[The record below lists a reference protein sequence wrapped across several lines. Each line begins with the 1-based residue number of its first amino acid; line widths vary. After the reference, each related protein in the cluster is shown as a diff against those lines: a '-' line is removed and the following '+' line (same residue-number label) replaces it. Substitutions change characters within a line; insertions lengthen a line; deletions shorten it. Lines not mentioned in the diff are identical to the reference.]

1 MENLL
6 EQFNTQINAM
16 LDSCSNKYTP
26 TVCNLISTSE
36 GREKVFELIQKKVI
50 QQKLTIGEAIV
61 TIEQEFNPNSYAE

>member
-16 LDSCSNKYTP
+16 LDNCSTQFTP

-36 GREKVFELIQKKVI
+36 GREKVFELIQKIVI

-61 TIEQEFNPNSYAE
+61 SIEQEFNPNSYAE

>member
-6 EQFNTQINAM
+6 EQFNTQIDAM
-16 LDSCSNKYTP
+16 LDSCSKKFTP

-36 GREKVFELIQKKVI
+36 GRQKVFELIQKKVI